1 LPPQPRQLGAG
12 RLHTKEAPMSP
23 FARHAAALA
32 AFVLTTACA
41 DRSSPVEPRAGG
53 SEGPAAAAPAAV
65 PDEQARQE
73 RLARRLAIAL
83 GNSAFREAV
92 FTTLQQSRI
101 REGKVHFQRF
111 LTEEPGRRL
120 QRLAE
125 LAQESEA
132 AITGDLA
139 DAAPL
144 EMYLPVPAHR
154 RAWRGDDNVLVATA
168 LGDHDVPVAFDSRGR
183 RQLLNPDQPPAIPVI
198 ALGRAET
205 PFEPTSGPSAVEGYD
220 EPGSEEEALA
230 DSGTSSVSN
239 GGVTPSATSSP
250 GLYMTYAR
258 INSSFEGWLKGAP
271 EFEVHMLGQ
280 DGSSGAMKSYQCAGE
295 SAGIPYQYNHDN
307 TEWRGSVMLFS
318 QAQLDSYKAQHPG
331 QALRIFVIE
340 DDDTRCVI
348 KTDSARVARM
358 FYQIATG
365 YGQLTG
371 GRDTLISIK
380 TYRKAQTF
388 FNILKAVWSA
398 IQSQDDLVG
407 TAIEDSVAREYYS
420 GANWIIKGENTVTQG
435 ALKLEM
441 R

>member
-1 LPPQPRQLGAG
+1 
-12 RLHTKEAPMSP
+12 MSP
-23 FARHAAALA
+23 LARHAAALA

-41 DRSSPVEPRAGG
+41 DRSSPVEPGAGG
-53 SEGPAAAAPAAV
+53 PEGAAAAAPV
-65 PDEQARQE
+65 VSDEQARQE

-111 LTEEPGRRL
+111 LAEEQGRRL

-125 LAQESEA
+125 LAQENEA
-132 AITGDLA
+132 AIAGDLA
-139 DAAPL
+139 EAAPL

-154 RAWRGDDNVLVATA
+154 RTWPGDDNVLVATA
-168 LGDHDVPVAFDSRGR
+168 LGDRDVPVAFDSRGR
-183 RQLLNPDQPPAIPVI
+183 RLLLNPDLPPGTPVI
-198 ALGRAET
+198 AIGRAET
-205 PFEPTSGPSAVEGYD
+205 SFEPTSGPSAVEGD
-220 EPGSEEEALA
+220 GEPGSGDEALA
-230 DSGTSSVSN
+230 DSGGTS
-239 GGVTPSATSSP
+239 GGFFPPPASSSP

-280 DGSSGAMKSYQCAGE
+280 DGSSGALKSYQCAGE

-331 QALRIFVIE
+331 QSLRILVME
-340 DDDTRCVI
+340 DDDTRCII

-371 GRDTLISIK
+371 GKDTLISIK
-380 TYRKAQTF
+380 TYRKAQTL

>member
-1 LPPQPRQLGAG
+1 
-12 RLHTKEAPMSP
+12 MSP

-41 DRSSPVEPRAGG
+41 DRSSPVEPGAGG
-53 SEGPAAAAPAAV
+53 PEGAAAAAPV
-65 PDEQARQE
+65 VSDEQARQE

-101 REGKVHFQRF
+101 REGKVHFQGF
-111 LTEEPGRRL
+111 LAEEQGRRL

-125 LAQESEA
+125 LAQENEA
-132 AITGDLA
+132 AIAGDLA
-139 DAAPL
+139 EAAPL

-154 RAWRGDDNVLVATA
+154 RTWRGDDNVLVATA
-168 LGDHDVPVAFDSRGR
+168 LGDRDVPVAFDSRGR
-183 RQLLNPDQPPAIPVI
+183 RLLLNPDQPPGTPVI
-198 ALGRAET
+198 AIGRAET
-205 PFEPTSGPSAVEGYD
+205 SFEPTSGPSAVEGD
-220 EPGSEEEALA
+220 GEPGSGDEALA
-230 DSGTSSVSN
+230 DSGGTS
-239 GGVTPSATSSP
+239 GGFFPPPASSSP

-280 DGSSGAMKSYQCAGE
+280 DGSSGALKSYQCAGE

-331 QALRIFVIE
+331 QSLRILVME
-340 DDDTRCVI
+340 DDDTRCII

-371 GRDTLISIK
+371 GKDTLISIK
-380 TYRKAQTF
+380 TYRKAQTL